1 MPRIRPPPP
10 PPPPPPVD
18 DYLSSDSF
26 TIAQLTANDPSGS
39 SFKGVTDATGHL
51 LINATGHLTTL
62 GIADGITSDGH
73 GDYTLTNPNLV
84 IQEAIKLSNNTL
96 SYTNIWH
103 PGSAPLPVHV
113 GQELSG

>member
-1 MPRIRPPPP
+1 MAKIKP

-18 DYLSSDSF
+18 DYLTSDSF
-26 TIAQLTANDPSGS
+26 TIAELTANDPSGS
-39 SFKGVTDATGHL
+39 FKGVTDASGHL

-73 GDYTLTNPNLV
+73 GDFTLTNPDLV